1 MLQTPPVEIL
11 SATSHLL
18 ALEGS
23 YCVAKNPT
31 AATGLATIAAP
42 TTISDTSPFL
52 MIKGPTTVGKRFFA
66 DYLRLNCTAPGT
78 AGTKV
83 YAVVH
88 IDDTKADPT
97 GGTQLALNFV
107 NQQITNAAESKVFAG
122 PLVAAAA
129 SGNVR
134 ELVAPLLKNA
144 IPAAGDV
151 YLLKFGG
158 VDQGVSTGA
167 TLVYYGGPPLIVP
180 DNKIA
185 TVHLLIPSQSAAS
198 SYEVELGGW
207 ER

>member
-1 MLQTPPVEIL
+1 MIQAPPVEIL
-11 SATSHLL
+11 SGTSHVL

-23 YCVAKNPT
+23 YYVAKNPT

-42 TTISDTSPFL
+42 TTISDTSPFV
-52 MIKGPTTVGKRFFA
+52 MIKGPTTVGKRFFL
-66 DYLRLNCTAPGT
+66 DYLRLTCTAPGT
-78 AGTKV
+78 GATKL

-97 GGTQLALNFV
+97 GGTQLVLNCV
-107 NQQITNAAESKVFAG
+107 NQQIANAAESKIFAG

-134 ELVAPLLKNA
+134 ELIATLLKNA
-144 IPAAGDV
+144 IPAAGDT
-151 YLLKFGG
+151 YLMKFGG
-158 VDQGVSTGA
+158 IDQGVSTGA
-167 TLVYYGGPPLIVP
+167 TLAYYGGPPLIVP

-185 TVHLLIPSQSAAS
+185 TVHLLLPSQTVAGA
-198 SYEVELGGW
+198 YEIEMGGW